1 MESTLQSHNSSL
13 TQPKEPEDPSDYDL
27 AKMCQILADNPE
39 KAFQIRKQKILNLI
53 SSTNLQRNPHCFKFN
68 DTHKLQDSS
77 PISEILPLYSTKSA
91 KQNSY
96 RSSNLSRGASPQSSK
111 LTSPTNT
118 FSRNSSV
125 QSGRTANRSN
135 SPSVRPI
142 DLQKV
147 SAHNVTCLS
156 KRSQVKILKRKEEA
170 KTVQNKDITKLKES
184 FYSRAVK
191 WKENQIERAEKQKEA
206 QEQSKLKECTF
217 TPKIIK
223 GQSKAD
229 ISIISNSS
237 LYDRSNVW
245 KENIRQRNECLQEI
259 QNERQLE
266 TCTFQPI
273 TNTPSESSKV
283 DPLSIYNRNIEW
295 KNQIQQ
301 KLKQSKETYR
311 STSVKKPM
319 PLPQK
324 CPLPLPLHETRNDSD
339 LSLKIEKE
347 FMDLRYLQLTD
358 MLDSIS
364 KQIEAC
370 ISKDC

>member
-1 MESTLQSHNSSL
+1 MESTLRTLNSCL
-13 TQPKEPEDPSDYDL
+13 TQPKEPEDSSDYDL
-27 AKMCQILADNPE
+27 TKMYQILADNPE
-39 KAFQIRKQKILNLI
+39 KAFQIRKQKILDFI

-77 PISEILPLYSTKSA
+77 PLSEILPLYSTKSA

-96 RSSNLSRGASPQSSK
+96 RSSNLSRGVSPRSSK
-111 LTSPTNT
+111 LTSPSNT

-125 QSGRTANRSN
+125 QSGRTVNRSN
-135 SPSVRPI
+135 SPSVKPI

-170 KTVQNKDITKLKES
+170 KTVQTKDITKLKES
-184 FYSRAVK
+184 FYSRAIK
-191 WKENQIERAEKQKEA
+191 WKENQTEKAEKQKEA
-206 QEQSKLKECTF
+206 QEQSQLKECTF
-217 TPKIIK
+217 TPKLNK

-237 LYDRSNVW
+237 LYDRSSVW

-259 QNERQLE
+259 QNEKQLDN
-266 TCTFQPI
+266 CTFQPI
-273 TNTPSESSKV
+273 TNSPKESYKI
-283 DPLSIYNRNIEW
+283 DPLSIYNRNKEW

-301 KLKQSKETYR
+301 KLKQSKEPFR
-311 STSVKKPM
+311 STSVKKPV

-324 CPLPLPLHETRNDSD
+324 CPLPLRETRNDSD